1 MSAASGAPQ
10 EKSAARCLVAAS
22 ASMADGCRPSELPI
36 FPQAT
41 RSPPGAD
48 PSAARN
54 SPHNIAAPEADA
66 RPVVCQEAASV
77 PYPPLLAEY
86 HRRRRTGPS
95 LPLLSLRGRRCSAP
109 LRSVDQAPGAKSR
122 TERSEANYSASSSRP
137 PTRPPRK
144 RMPALA
150 PPALAPEP
158 NSAAACFALTPRR
171 EDLPTA
177 APEFNAACLALMP
190 RRSRP
195 APGDGGA
202 NIRLLLANFFIQS
215 VFPFF
220 WVITDQ
226 MLMMG
231 FNSLST
237 FVFSVM
243 FSLENQNC

>member
-1 MSAASGAPQ
+1 M
-10 EKSAARCLVAAS
+10 
-22 ASMADGCRPSELPI
+22 
-36 FPQAT
+36 
-41 RSPPGAD
+41 
-48 PSAARN
+48 
-54 SPHNIAAPEADA
+54 
-66 RPVVCQEAASV
+66 
-77 PYPPLLAEY
+77 
-86 HRRRRTGPS
+86 
-95 LPLLSLRGRRCSAP
+95 
-109 LRSVDQAPGAKSR
+109 
-122 TERSEANYSASSSRP
+122 
-137 PTRPPRK
+137 
-144 RMPALA
+144 
-150 PPALAPEP
+150 
-158 NSAAACFALTPRR
+158 TPRR
-171 EDLPTA
+171 EDLPMA